1 MAAGWTYLELA
12 AAIGLRALGDDA
24 DAIAGTLARDR
35 DDVIRTLRHARA
47 LMSAG
52 CWVEQIL
59 DCAEA
64 EDAKPTHDELIAPF
78 RARRFVMSPLAPTA
92 RPVRSRS
99 TTATLMGDPAPG
111 RSALDQRQRQ
121 GGTQ

>member
-1 MAAGWTYLELA
+1 MAAGWTHLELA

-59 DCAEA
+59 ERVEA
-64 EDAKPTHDELIAPF
+64 EDARPTHDEPVAPF
-78 RARRFVMSPLAPTA
+78 RPRRFVVSPLAPTA
-92 RPVRSRS
+92 RPVRSRT

-111 RSALDQRQRQ
+111 RSALDQKHAGDRR
-121 GGTQ
+121 